1 MRMAEVKWTRGF
13 SRLYL
18 VAVVVLYWGYWFVW
32 KAFQGI
38 QEAEQRHEWADTIFP
53 AQWAHMFQEIVR
65 TPGSAVFILLL
76 PPVVGYGILLGI
88 LATARWILR
97 GFLASNPPSK
107 ALQRTPGSEE
117 R

>member
-1 MRMAEVKWTRGF
+1 MAEVKWTRGF

-38 QEAEQRHEWADTIFP
+38 QDARQHGESDDLLSEWG
-53 AQWAHMFQEIVR
+53 HMFQEMVR
-65 TPGSAVFILLL
+65 TPGAVIGILLV

-88 LATARWILR
+88 LATVRWILR
-97 GFLASNPPSK
+97 GFLASNPPK
-107 ALQRTPGSEE
+107 T
-117 R
+117 